1 MKKNA
6 WQSSSVFCLNR
17 LYQPNEH
24 VGVSVETM
32 SQLLLTFMSE
42 NNVLLLVGV
51 KATTFASAY
60 IDICYEINFNVIMFT
75 FSNKMPSLKLSLDR
89 EGTDEDANETFSV
102 GLSSPVTSSV
112 GLKHEVIV
120 AGSVT

>member
-1 MKKNA
+1 
-6 WQSSSVFCLNR
+6 
-17 LYQPNEH
+17 
-24 VGVSVETM
+24 
-32 SQLLLTFMSE
+32 
-42 NNVLLLVGV
+42 
-51 KATTFASAY
+51 
-60 IDICYEINFNVIMFT
+60 
-75 FSNKMPSLKLSLDR
+75 MPSLKLSLDR